1 MSDYIGAGP
10 PKGTGLHRYVFVVYK
25 QPGVV
30 EFKVPKLTNTSTD
43 GRPNFKVRAFAAD
56 HSLGSPVAGNCFQ
69 AEWDDYV
76 PKLYAQFK

>member
-1 MSDYIGAGP
+1 M
-10 PKGTGLHRYVFVVYK
+10 
-25 QPGVV
+25 

-43 GRPNFKVRAFAAD
+43 GRPKFKVRAFAAA
-56 HSLGSPVAGNCFQ
+56 HGLGAPVAGNFFQ